1 MVWFWRMCPGIYFA
15 EGLFT
20 ECVTPFAG
28 VYQIDE
34 AVEATGYTLD
44 RFGVDVMALVIIGT
58 VYRILAH
65 AGLVLVHR
73 SRQR

>member
-1 MVWFWRMCPGIYFA
+1 MEWFWRMCPGTYFA

-20 ECVTPFAG
+20 ECVTPFTG

-34 AVEATGYTLD
+34 VAKATGYTLD
-44 RFGVDVMALVIIGT
+44 RFWVDVVALVIIGT
-58 VYRILAH
+58 VYRALVY

-73 SRQR
+73 NRQR